1 VLQQTV
7 NGIALG
13 ATYSLLGLGVTL
25 IWGVLRVLNFAY
37 SQFIVWG
44 AFGTL
49 IAIENHVPTVFAV
62 LIGMAVAGVVAVFV
76 DMTVMQFMRRRG
88 TSEFALVVATIGVY
102 YILSSVAQDRS
113 KSQIETFPI
122 GGFPHGSVD
131 IGSTSLPS
139 LQLLSLVISVA
150 VMIVLG
156 YWLNR
161 TRLGRATR
169 TVAYSAPTAELL
181 GVNSRAIF
189 ALAVFVSGCLAA
201 LAGIFNAA
209 DSSTLSYSDGDQ
221 LLVVAFAVIV
231 LGGMGSVKGAVI
243 GGLALGLVQVYTTLY
258 VSGVFSNAITYLLIV
273 GVLIVRPNGLFG
285 VREEAR
291 V

>member
-49 IAIENHVPTVFAV
+49 IAIENHVPTVLAV

-76 DMTVMQFMRRRG
+76 DMTVMAFMRRRG

-102 YILSSVAQDRS
+102 YVLASVAQERS

-122 GGFPHGSVD
+122 GGFPHGS
-131 IGSTSLPS
+131 IH
-139 LQLLSLVISVA
+139 
-150 VMIVLG
+150 LG
-156 YWLNR
+156 LNR

-258 VSGVFSNAITYLLIV
+258 VSGVFSSAITYLLIV
-273 GVLIVRPNGLFG
+273 AVLIVKPNGLFG

>member
-49 IAIENHVPTVFAV
+49 IAIENHVPTVLAV

-76 DMTVMQFMRRRG
+76 DMTVMAFMRRRG

-102 YILSSVAQDRS
+102 YVLASVAQERS

-122 GGFPHGSVD
+122 GGFPHGS
-131 IGSTSLPS
+131 IHLGHTSLPS

-258 VSGVFSNAITYLLIV
+258 VSGVFSSAITYLLIV
-273 GVLIVRPNGLFG
+273 AVLIVKPNGLFG